1 MHLFYLVLV
10 YCERRK
16 AICDDYVI
24 EQNTYYLYMFLPRAI
39 ILNKILYKIFIIDFS
54 QNPPPPSIYYI
65 MNSVLE

>member
-24 EQNTYYLYMFLPRAI
+24 EQNTYYLY
-39 ILNKILYKIFIIDFS
+39 
-54 QNPPPPSIYYI
+54 
-65 MNSVLE
+65 VLAQSNNFK